1 MEDNILEIK
10 DLCVKYVTFDGVVQA
25 VNHASLNIR
34 RGTSIGL
41 VGETGAGKT
50 TIAKSI
56 MKLIQSPPGV
66 IDNGEII
73 FDGEDIIKLSEE
85 KMRKIRGND
94 ITMIFQDPMSSLN
107 PVLTVGEQIAEVI
120 QCHSSMDKKESLKKA
135 EEMLNMV
142 GISSERVNEYPFQ
155 FSGGMKQ
162 RVVIAIAL
170 ACNPHLLIADEPT
183 TALDVTIQAQVLDMM
198 KELRKN
204 HNTSMLL
211 ISHDLGVV
219 AENCDE
225 IAVIYAGEIVE
236 YGNVKDVFKNFAH
249 PYTKGLFG
257 SIPKL
262 NEEVDRLNPI
272 KGLMADPMNLPEGCC
287 FCERCE
293 FADERCKAKKPEKV
307 LLENGHYVKCFRYEN
322 KR

>member
-1 MEDNILEIK
+1 MEDYILEIK
-10 DLCVKYVTFDGVVQA
+10 DLCVKYVTFDGVVSA
-25 VNHASLNIR
+25 VNHADLNIR
-34 RGTSIGL
+34 RGISIGL

-56 MKLIQSPPGV
+56 MKLIPSPPGV

-73 FDGEDIIKLSEE
+73 FNGEDIIRLSEDQ
-85 KMRKIRGND
+85 MRKIRGND

-107 PVLTVGEQIAEVI
+107 PVLTVGDQIAEVI
-120 QCHSSMDKKESLKKA
+120 QCHSSLDKKAAFEKA
-135 EEMLNMV
+135 KEMLNMV
-142 GISSERVNEYPFQ
+142 GIPSERINEYPFQ

-170 ACNPHLLIADEPT
+170 ACNPNLLIADEPT

-225 IAVIYAGEIVE
+225 IAIIYAGEIVE
-236 YGNVKDVFKNFAH
+236 YGNVHDVFKNFAH

-262 NEEVDRLNPI
+262 NEDVERLTPI

-293 FADERCKAKKPEKV
+293 LADDRCRKSKPEKTV
-307 LLENGHYVKCFRYEN
+307 MENGHYVKCFKYEN
-322 KR
+322 KG

>member
-1 MEDNILEIK
+1 MEDYILEIK
-10 DLCVKYVTFDGVVQA
+10 DLCVKYITFDGVVSA
-25 VNHASLNIR
+25 VNNASLNIK
-34 RGTSIGL
+34 RGTSLGL

-56 MKLIQSPPGV
+56 MKLIPSPPGV

-73 FDGEDIIKLSEE
+73 FNGENIITLSEDR
-85 KMRKIRGND
+85 MRKIRGND

-107 PVLTVGEQIAEVI
+107 PVLTVGDQIAEVI
-120 QCHSSMDKKESLKKA
+120 QCHSSLDKKAAFKKA
-135 EEMLNMV
+135 GEMLNMV
-142 GISSERVNEYPFQ
+142 GIPSERINEYPFQ

-198 KELRKN
+198 KELRQN
-204 HNTSMLL
+204 YNTSMLL

-225 IAVIYAGEIVE
+225 IAIIYAGEVVE
-236 YGNVKDVFKNFAH
+236 YGNVHDVFKNFAH

-262 NEEVDRLNPI
+262 NEDVERLTPI
-272 KGLMADPMNLPEGCC
+272 KGLMADPMNLPKGCC

-293 FADERCKAKKPEKV
+293 FADDYCKENKPGKTV
-307 LLENGHYVKCFRYEN
+307 MENGHYVKCFKYEN

>member
-1 MEDNILEIK
+1 MEDYILEIK
-10 DLCVKYVTFDGVVQA
+10 DLCVKYVTFDGVVSA
-25 VNHASLNIR
+25 VNHADLNIR
-34 RGTSIGL
+34 RGISIGL

-56 MKLIQSPPGV
+56 MKLIPSPPGV

-73 FDGEDIIKLSEE
+73 FNGEDIIRLSEDQ
-85 KMRKIRGND
+85 MRKIRGND

-107 PVLTVGEQIAEVI
+107 PVLTVGDQIAEVI
-120 QCHSSMDKKESLKKA
+120 QCHSSLDKKAAFEKA
-135 EEMLNMV
+135 KEMLNMV
-142 GISSERVNEYPFQ
+142 GIPSERINEYPFQ

-170 ACNPHLLIADEPT
+170 ACNPNLLIADEPT

-225 IAVIYAGEIVE
+225 IAIIYAGEIVE
-236 YGNVKDVFKNFAH
+236 YGNVHDVFKNFAH

-262 NEEVDRLNPI
+262 NEDVEHLTPI

-293 FADERCKAKKPEKV
+293 LAGDRCRKSKPEKTV
-307 LLENGHYVKCFRYEN
+307 MENGHYVKCFKYEN
-322 KR
+322 KG

>member
-1 MEDNILEIK
+1 MEDYILEIK
-10 DLCVKYVTFDGVVQA
+10 DLCVKYVTFDGVVKA
-25 VNHASLNIR
+25 VNNANLNIR

-56 MKLIQSPPGV
+56 MKLIPSPPGV
-66 IDNGEII
+66 IDSGEII
-73 FDGEDIIKLSEE
+73 FDGEDIIQLPEE
-85 KMRKIRGND
+85 KMRKIRD
-94 ITMIFQDPMSSLN
+94 SSL
-107 PVLTVGEQIAEVI
+107 
-120 QCHSSMDKKESLKKA
+120 DKKEAFKKA

-142 GISSERVNEYPFQ
+142 GISSERINEYPFQ

-204 HNTSMLL
+204 YNTSMLL

-236 YGNVKDVFKNFAH
+236 YGKVKDVFKNFAH

-262 NEEVDRLNPI
+262 NEDVDRLTPI
-272 KGLMADPMNLPEGCC
+272 KGLMADPMNLPKGCC

-293 FADERCKAKKPEKV
+293 FADEFCKENKPGETIM
-307 LLENGHYVKCFRYEN
+307 ENGHYVKCFKYED

>member
-1 MEDNILEIK
+1 MEDYILEIK
-10 DLCVKYVTFDGVVQA
+10 DLCVKYVTFDGVVSA
-25 VNHASLNIR
+25 VNHADLNIR
-34 RGTSIGL
+34 RGISIGL

-56 MKLIQSPPGV
+56 MKLIPSPPGV

-73 FDGEDIIKLSEE
+73 FNGEDIIRLPED

-107 PVLTVGEQIAEVI
+107 PVLTVGDQIAEVI
-120 QCHSSMDKKESLKKA
+120 QCHSSLDKKAAFEKA
-135 EEMLNMV
+135 KEMLNMV
-142 GISSERVNEYPFQ
+142 GIPSERINEYPFQ

-170 ACNPHLLIADEPT
+170 ACNPNLLIADEPT

-225 IAVIYAGEIVE
+225 IAIIYAGEIVE
-236 YGNVKDVFKNFAH
+236 YGNVHDVFKNFAH

-262 NEEVDRLNPI
+262 NEDVERLTPI

-293 FADERCKAKKPEKV
+293 LADDRCRKSKPEKTV
-307 LLENGHYVKCFRYEN
+307 MENGHYVKCFKYEN
-322 KR
+322 KG

>member
-1 MEDNILEIK
+1 MEDYILQIK
-10 DLCVKYVTFDGVVQA
+10 DLCVKYVTFDGVVSA
-25 VNHASLNIR
+25 VNNANLNIK

-56 MKLIQSPPGV
+56 MKLIPSPPGV
-66 IDNGEII
+66 TDSGEII
-73 FDGEDIIKLSEE
+73 FNGEDIIQMSED

-107 PVLTVGEQIAEVI
+107 PVLTVGDQIAEVI
-120 QCHSSMDKKESLKKA
+120 QCHSSIDKKAAFKKA

-142 GISSERVNEYPFQ
+142 GISSERINEYPFQ

-198 KELRKN
+198 
-204 HNTSMLL
+204 LL

-219 AENCDE
+219 AENCEE
-225 IAVIYAGEIVE
+225 IAIIYAGEIVE
-236 YGNVKDVFKNFAH
+236 YGNVRDVFKNFAH

-262 NEEVDRLNPI
+262 NEDVERLTPI
-272 KGLMADPMNLPEGCC
+272 KGLMADPMNLPKGCC

-293 FADERCKAKKPEKV
+293 YADERCRENKPGQTI
-307 LLENGHYVKCFRYEN
+307 LENGHYVKCFKYDN
-322 KR
+322 KG

>member
-1 MEDNILEIK
+1 MEDYILEIK
-10 DLCVKYVTFDGVVQA
+10 DLCVKYVTFDGVVKA
-25 VNHASLNIR
+25 VNNANLNIR

-56 MKLIQSPPGV
+56 MKLIPSPPGV
-66 IDNGEII
+66 IDSGEII
-73 FDGEDIIKLSEE
+73 FDGEDIIQLPEE

-107 PVLTVGEQIAEVI
+107 PVLTVGDQIAEVI
-120 QCHSSMDKKESLKKA
+120 QCHSSLDKKEAFKKA

-142 GISSERVNEYPFQ
+142 GISSERINEYPFQ

-204 HNTSMLL
+204 YNTSMLL

-236 YGNVKDVFKNFAH
+236 YGKVKDVFKNFAH

-262 NEEVDRLNPI
+262 NEDVDRLTPI
-272 KGLMADPMNLPEGCC
+272 KGLMADPMNLPKGCC

-293 FADERCKAKKPEKV
+293 FADEFCKENKPGETIM
-307 LLENGHYVKCFRYEN
+307 ENGHYVKCFKYED

>member
-1 MEDNILEIK
+1 MEDYILQIK
-10 DLCVKYVTFDGVVQA
+10 DLCVKYVTFDGVVSA
-25 VNHASLNIR
+25 VNNANLNIK

-56 MKLIQSPPGV
+56 MKLIPSPPGV
-66 IDNGEII
+66 TDSGEII
-73 FDGEDIIKLSEE
+73 FNGEDIIQMSED

-107 PVLTVGEQIAEVI
+107 PVLTVGDQIAEVI
-120 QCHSSMDKKESLKKA
+120 QCHSSIDKKAAFKKA

-142 GISSERVNEYPFQ
+142 GVSSERINEYPFQ

-204 HNTSMLL
+204 QNTSMLL

-219 AENCDE
+219 AENCEE
-225 IAVIYAGEIVE
+225 IAIIYAGEIVE
-236 YGNVKDVFKNFAH
+236 YGNVRDVFKNFAH

-262 NEEVDRLNPI
+262 NEDVERLTPI
-272 KGLMADPMNLPEGCC
+272 KGLMADPMNLPKGCC

-293 FADERCKAKKPEKV
+293 YADERCRENKPGQTI
-307 LLENGHYVKCFRYEN
+307 LENGHYVKCFKYEN
-322 KR
+322 KG

>member
-1 MEDNILEIK
+1 MEDYILEIK
-10 DLCVKYVTFDGVVQA
+10 DLCVKYVTFDGVVSA
-25 VNHASLNIR
+25 VNHADLDIR

-56 MKLIQSPPGV
+56 MKLIPSPPGV

-73 FDGEDIIKLSEE
+73 FNGEDIIRLSEDQ
-85 KMRKIRGND
+85 MRKIRGND

-107 PVLTVGEQIAEVI
+107 PVLTVGDQIAEVI
-120 QCHSSMDKKESLKKA
+120 QCHSSLDKKAAFEKA
-135 EEMLNMV
+135 KEMLNMV
-142 GISSERVNEYPFQ
+142 GIPSERINEYPFQ

-170 ACNPHLLIADEPT
+170 ACNPNLLIADEPT

-225 IAVIYAGEIVE
+225 IAIIYAGEIVE
-236 YGNVKDVFKNFAH
+236 YGNVHDVFKNFAH

-262 NEEVDRLNPI
+262 NEDVERLTPI

-293 FADERCKAKKPEKV
+293 LADDRCRKSKPEKTV
-307 LLENGHYVKCFRYEN
+307 MENGHYVKCFKYEN
-322 KR
+322 KG